1 MQKNPDM
8 RDWIGTLDKAGELVT
23 LTKPV
28 DPSTEMGALLYG
40 ARDKALFF
48 EQVKGFP
55 GWRALGMAPG
65 NLRQAA
71 LAFGVPLEEVI
82 REFSERGKV
91 PRKPVVVDE
100 GPVLEVVHDGDDV
113 DVTRF
118 PAHIAGERDGGRYIT
133 SGLIIARDPDT
144 GVLNMSFHRMQIKG
158 PRRLG
163 LLLVPRHLYLIHQK
177 NEARNKPTPISVMIG
192 HHPMFYFAA
201 AYTGPADLDELE
213 LAGALLQEPVQVLKC
228 ATNDL
233 HVPAYAEVCFE
244 GEILPG
250 VREEEGPFSEFQD
263 YYVAGTGMNPVI
275 RVDRV
280 MMRKDP
286 IYKEIQ
292 NGSEV
297 EGCIYHKIPMST
309 AMYERLQ
316 TVGGYT
322 DLLNV
327 MIQPGIFAAV
337 VQLKQRFRG
346 EAKNVLMG
354 ALSSQY
360 LHPKVVIAVDEDVDI
375 FNPADVIWALNTRVD
390 PAKDVFIVGE
400 TRIHPMDPT
409 GLEVVKPGSPL
420 GWSRIG
426 SKMGIDA
433 TKPPISEPEARQQ
446 FERIKPINL
455 GKIKREDYL

>member
-1 MQKNPDM
+1 MKKNPDM
-8 RDWIGTLDKAGELVT
+8 RDWIETLKNAGELVT

-40 ARDKALFF
+40 ARDKSLFF
-48 EQVKGFP
+48 TQVKGYP
-55 GWRALGMAPG
+55 GWRALGMAPA

-71 LAFGVPLEEVI
+71 LAFGVPIEEVI
-82 REFSERGKV
+82 REFSRRGKKLH
-91 PRKPVVVDE
+91 KPVTVED
-100 GPVLEVVHDGDDV
+100 GPVCEVVRTGDEV
-113 DVTRF
+113 DVTQF

-144 GVLNMSFHRMQIKG
+144 GIVNMSFHRMQIKG

-177 NEARNKPTPISVMIG
+177 NEAKNKPTPISVMIG

-213 LAGALLQEPVQVLKC
+213 LTGALLQEPVQVLKC

-233 HVPAYAEVCFE
+233 HVPAYAEICFE

-280 MMRKDP
+280 MTRKEP

-309 AMYERLQ
+309 AIYERLQ
-316 TVGGYT
+316 TVGGFT
-322 DLLNV
+322 DLVNV
-327 MIQPGIFAAV
+327 MIQPGIFAVV

-375 FNPADVIWALNTRVD
+375 FNPADVLWAINTRVN
-390 PAKDVFIVGE
+390 PATDVFIVNE

-409 GLEVVKPGSPL
+409 GIEVVKPGSPL
-420 GWSRIG
+420 GWSRMG

-433 TKPPISEPEARQQ
+433 TKPPISEPEARLQ
-446 FERIKPINL
+446 FERIKPINQ

>member
-1 MQKNPDM
+1 MKKNPDM
-8 RDWIGTLDKAGELVT
+8 RDWIETLEKAGELVT

-28 DPSTEMGALLYG
+28 DPSTEMGALLCG
-40 ARDKALFF
+40 ATDKSLFF
-48 EQVKGFP
+48 RQLKGYP

-65 NLRQAA
+65 NWRQTA
-71 LAFGVPLEEVI
+71 LAFGVPVEEII
-82 REFSERGKV
+82 REFSRRGKKLH
-91 PRKPVVVDE
+91 KPVVVED
-100 GPVLEVVHDGDDV
+100 GPVCEVVRTGDEV
-113 DVTRF
+113 DVTQF

-144 GVLNMSFHRMQIKG
+144 GIINMSFHRMQIKG

-177 NEARNKPTPISVMIG
+177 NEAKNKSTPISVMIG

-263 YYVAGTGMNPVI
+263 YYVGGTGMSPVI
-275 RVDRV
+275 RVDRI
-280 MMRKDP
+280 MTRKEP
-286 IYKEIQ
+286 IFKAIQ
-292 NGSEV
+292 NGSGT
-297 EGCIYHKIPMST
+297 EGGIYNTFPMS
-309 AMYERLQ
+309 AALYERLQ
-316 TVGGYT
+316 TVGGFT

-327 MIQPGIFAAV
+327 LMQPGVFAAV

-360 LHPKVVIAVDEDVDI
+360 LHPKVAIAVDEDVDI
-375 FNPADVIWALNTRVD
+375 FNPADVIWAINTRVN
-390 PAKDVFIVGE
+390 PATDVFIVNE

-409 GLEVVKPGSPL
+409 GIEVVKPGSPL
-420 GWSRIG
+420 GWSRMG

-433 TKPPISEPEARQQ
+433 TKPPISEPEARMQ
-446 FERIKPINL
+446 FERIKPINP
-455 GKIKREDYL
+455 GIRREDYL

>member
-1 MQKNPDM
+1 MKRNPDM
-8 RDWIGTLDKAGELVT
+8 RDWVETLDKAGELLT

-28 DPSTEMGALLYG
+28 DPNTEMGALLYG
-40 ARDKALFF
+40 SRDKALLF
-48 EQVKGFP
+48 EEVKGFP
-55 GWRALGMAPG
+55 GWRALGMAPA
-65 NLRQAA
+65 NVRQAA
-71 LAFGVPLEEVI
+71 LAFGVPLEELI
-82 REFSERGKV
+82 REFSRRAK
-91 PRKPVVVDE
+91 KLQKAVVVED
-100 GPVLEVVHDGDDV
+100 GPVCEVEWKGDDV

-133 SGLIIARDPDT
+133 SGLVIARDPDS
-144 GVLNMSFHRMQIKG
+144 GILNMSFHRMQIKG
-158 PRRLG
+158 PRKLG
-163 LLLVPRHLYLIHQK
+163 ILLVPRHLYLIHQK

-192 HHPMFYFAA
+192 HHPMLYFAA
-201 AYTGPADLDELE
+201 AYTGSADLDELE
-213 LAGALLQEPVQVLKC
+213 LAGALLQEPLQVVKC

-280 MMRKDP
+280 ITRKDP

-297 EGCIYHKIPMST
+297 EGCCYHKIPMST

-327 MIQPGIFAAV
+327 MIQPGIFSAV
-337 VQLKQRFRG
+337 VQLRQRFRG
-346 EAKNVLMG
+346 EAKNILMG

-375 FNPADVIWALNTRVD
+375 FSPADVIWAMNTRVN
-390 PAKDVFIVGE
+390 PATDVFIVND

-433 TKPPISEPEARQQ
+433 TKPPISEPENRLQ

>member
-1 MQKNPDM
+1 MKKNLDM
-8 RDWIGTLDKAGELVT
+8 RDWIETLEKAGELVT

-48 EQVKGFP
+48 QNVKGFP
-55 GWRALGMAPG
+55 GWKALGMAPG

-71 LAFGVPLEEVI
+71 LAFNLPIEGVI
-82 REFSERGKV
+82 KEFSRRSKT
-91 PRKPVVVDE
+91 PRKPILIDD
-100 GPVLEVVHDGDDV
+100 GPVNEVVRTGDEV
-113 DVTRF
+113 DVTQL

-133 SGLIIARDPDT
+133 SGLVMARDPDT
-144 GVLNMSFHRMQIKG
+144 GIANMSFHRMQIKG

-163 LLLVPRHLYLIHQK
+163 ILMVPRHLYLIHQK
-177 NEARNKPTPISVMIG
+177 NEAQGKPTPVSIMIG

-201 AYTGPADLDELE
+201 AYTGPADLDELD
-213 LAGALLQEPVQVLKC
+213 LAGALLEDPVQVVQC

-233 HVPAYAEVCFE
+233 RMPAFAEVSLE
-244 GEILPG
+244 GEILPN

-263 YYVAGTGMNPVI
+263 YYISGTGMNPVI
-275 RVDRV
+275 RIDR
-280 MMRKDP
+280 MSMRKDA
-286 IYKEIQ
+286 IYKQIQ

-309 AMYERLQ
+309 AIYERLQ
-316 TVGGYT
+316 VVGGFT
-322 DLLNV
+322 DLVNV
-327 MIQPGIFAAV
+327 MILPGIFAAV
-337 VQLKQRFRG
+337 VQLKQRFKG
-346 EAKNVLMG
+346 EAKNVLLG

-375 FNPADVIWALNTRVD
+375 SNPAEILWAINTRVN
-390 PAKDVFIVGE
+390 PASDVFIIGE
-400 TRIHPMDPT
+400 TRVHPMDPT
-409 GLEVVKPGSPL
+409 GFEVIKPGSPL

-433 TKPPISEPEARQQ
+433 TKPPISDPKGRDE
-446 FERIKPINL
+446 FERIKPINI

>member
-1 MQKNPDM
+1 MKKNPDM
-8 RDWIGTLDKAGELVT
+8 RDWVETLEKAGELVT

-40 ARDKALFF
+40 SRDKSLFF
-48 EQVKGFP
+48 THVKGFP
-55 GWRALGMAPG
+55 GWRALGMAPA

-71 LAFGVPLEEVI
+71 LAFGVPIEEVI
-82 REFSERGKV
+82 REFSRRGKKLH
-91 PRKPVVVDE
+91 KPVVVED
-100 GPVLEVVHDGDDV
+100 GPVREVVRTGDEV
-113 DVTRF
+113 DVTQF
-118 PAHIAGERDGGRYIT
+118 PAHVAGERDGGRYIT

-144 GVLNMSFHRMQIKG
+144 GIINMSFHRMQIKG

-177 NEARNKPTPISVMIG
+177 NEAKNKPTPISVMIG
-192 HHPMFYFAA
+192 NHPMFYFAA

-280 MMRKDP
+280 MTRKEP

-309 AMYERLQ
+309 AIYERLQ
-316 TVGGYT
+316 TVGGFT
-322 DLLNV
+322 DLVNV

-375 FNPADVIWALNTRVD
+375 FNPADVLWAINTRVN
-390 PAKDVFIVGE
+390 PASDVFIVNE

-409 GLEVVKPGSPL
+409 GIEVVKPGSPL
-420 GWSRIG
+420 GWSRMG

-433 TKPPISEPEARQQ
+433 TKPPISEPEARLQ
-446 FERIKPINL
+446 FERIKPINQ
-455 GKIKREDYL
+455 GKIKRDDYL

>member
-1 MQKNPDM
+1 
-8 RDWIGTLDKAGELVT
+8 
-23 LTKPV
+23 
-28 DPSTEMGALLYG
+28 
-40 ARDKALFF
+40 
-48 EQVKGFP
+48 
-55 GWRALGMAPG
+55 MAPG

-71 LAFGVPLEEVI
+71 LAFGVPVEEMI
-82 REFSERGKV
+82 REFSRRGRSL
-91 PRKPVVVDE
+91 RKPVVVED
-100 GPVLEVVHDGDDV
+100 GPVCEVVRTGDEV
-113 DVTRF
+113 DVTQF
-118 PAHIAGERDGGRYIT
+118 PAHIAGERDVGRYIT

-144 GVLNMSFHRMQIKG
+144 GVLNTSFHRMQIKG
-158 PRRLG
+158 PRKLG

-177 NEARNKPTPISVMIG
+177 NETKNRPTQISVMIG
-192 HHPMFYFAA
+192 HHPMLYFAA

-213 LAGALLQEPVQVLKC
+213 LAGALLEEPLQVVKC

-233 HVPAYAEVCFE
+233 HVPASAEICFE

-263 YYVAGTGMNPVI
+263 YYVSGTGMNPVI

-280 MMRKDP
+280 IMRKEP
-286 IYKEIQ
+286 IYKQIQ

-309 AMYERLQ
+309 AIYERLQ
-316 TVGGYT
+316 TVGGFT
-322 DLLNV
+322 DLVNV

-375 FNPADVIWALNTRVD
+375 FNPADVLWAVNTRVN
-390 PAKDVFIVGE
+390 PASDVFIVND
-400 TRIHPMDPT
+400 TRVHPMDPT
-409 GLEVVKPGSPL
+409 GIEFVKPGSTA
-420 GWSRIG
+420 GWSRLG

-433 TKPPISEPEARQQ
+433 TKPPMSEPEGRLQ

>member
-1 MQKNPDM
+1 MKKNPDM
-8 RDWIGTLDKAGELVT
+8 RDWIETLRKADELVT

-55 GWRALGMAPG
+55 GWKALGMAPA

-71 LAFGVPLEEVI
+71 LAFGVPVGEMI
-82 REFSERGKV
+82 REFSLRGKKLQ
-91 PRKPVVVDE
+91 KPLVVE
-100 GPVLEVVHDGDDV
+100 GGPVCEVVQTGDEV
-113 DVTRF
+113 DVTQF
-118 PAHIAGERDGGRYIT
+118 PAHIAGERDGGRFIT
-133 SGLIIARDPDT
+133 SGLVIARDPDT
-144 GVLNMSFHRMQIKG
+144 GILNMSFHRMQIKG
-158 PRRLG
+158 PRKLG

-177 NEARNKPTPISVMIG
+177 SEAKNKPTPISVMIG
-192 HHPMFYFAA
+192 HHPMLYFAA

-213 LAGALLQEPVQVLKC
+213 LAGALLQEPVQVVKC

-244 GEILPG
+244 GEILPV

-263 YYVAGTGMNPVI
+263 YYVAGKGMNPVI

-280 MMRKDP
+280 MTRKAP

-297 EGCIYHKIPMST
+297 EGCIYHKVPMST
-309 AMYERLQ
+309 AIYERLQ
-316 TVGGYT
+316 TVGGFT
-322 DLLNV
+322 DLRNV
-327 MIQPGIFAAV
+327 MILPGIFAAV

-375 FNPADVIWALNTRVD
+375 FNPAEVLWAVNTRVN
-390 PAKDVFIVGE
+390 PATDVFIVNE

-420 GWSRIG
+420 GWSRMG

-433 TKPPISEPEARQQ
+433 TKPPISEPEARLQ
-446 FERIKPINL
+446 FERIRPLNL
-455 GKIKREDYL
+455 GKIRREDYL

>member
-1 MQKNPDM
+1 MKKNPDM
-8 RDWIGTLDKAGELVT
+8 RDWIATMERAGELVR

-28 DPSTEMGALLYG
+28 DPSTEMGALLYQ
-40 ARDKALFF
+40 ARDKGLFF
-48 EQVKGFP
+48 ENVKGFP

-71 LAFGVPLEEVI
+71 LAFGVPLEKVI
-82 REFSERGKV
+82 PEFSKRAKKLY
-91 PRKPVVVDE
+91 KPAVVDD
-100 GPVLEVVHDGDDV
+100 GPVLEKVYTGNEV
-113 DVTRF
+113 DVTKF

-144 GVLNMSFHRMQIKG
+144 GILNMSFHRQQIKG
-158 PRRLG
+158 PNRLG

-177 NEARNKPTPISVMIG
+177 NEAKNRPTPVSVMIG
-192 HHPMFYFAA
+192 HHPMLYMAA
-201 AYTGPADLDELE
+201 AYTGAADLDELE
-213 LAGALLQEPVQVLKC
+213 LAGALLEEPLQVVKC

-233 HVPAYAEVCFE
+233 HVPAWAEVCYE
-244 GEILPG
+244 GQILPG

-275 RVDRV
+275 QVDRV
-280 MMRKDP
+280 MTRKDQ

-316 TVGGYT
+316 TVGGFT

-327 MIQPGIFAAV
+327 MILPGIFAAV

-375 FNPADVIWALNTRVD
+375 FNPADVLWAINTRVN
-390 PAKDVFIVGE
+390 PATDVFVVNE

-409 GLEVVKPGSPL
+409 GIEVVKPGSPL
-420 GWSRIG
+420 GWSRMG

-433 TKPPISEPEARQQ
+433 TKPPISEPEKRLE
-446 FERIKPINL
+446 FERIRPINI